1 MRLPLPVLGTIAA
14 GCAAIAVA
22 FARLPSAPLTALA
35 LLAAAAILSEVV
47 EESERG
53 RLREPVD
60 EQPLRLVAGVH
71 IAAAILLG
79 PWFAALVAGGG
90 MIVARTFRG
99 VAWRFSAFQASAFAL
114 ASLSGGEAFLG
125 VGGHVGRLRLLDDL
139 APLLAL
145 ALVYVTVRTL
155 LLELVDAGEPFHP
168 NLPAAAAEAGLG
180 AAVAVL
186 AARHPWDVVV
196 LVPLALAVNRA
207 YVRLAR
213 LRRETLRALETFANI
228 VDEREPSTY
237 RHSLR
242 VAGYV
247 DGLARA
253 LHLPF
258 SDIDRLRW
266 AARLHDLGKVAVDA
280 SVLAKPTGLSN
291 DEWAAVRRHPRL
303 SARLL
308 QRFQFTAGQARA
320 VHYHHERVDGQ
331 GYYGVA
337 AQDLPLAS
345 HFLIVADSFDAMTTD
360 RPYRPALSQEEA
372 LVEIERN
379 LGTQFH
385 PAVAKAFVAVQRG
398 LDPWAALTPG
408 EAAELRAAAARYR
421 LPPIPGRRDLK
432 QRPELVA
439 LAGTVVVLVGVG
451 LGQLP
456 VTVIGAAVAAAGLV
470 LRSVVRSRAAKLA
483 AGLREIARTARG
495 RAAVFDRVVEH
506 VSRAWPLAWAGLV
519 CLQELDAGGAVV
531 TARGAEGPPESAVV
545 GWLVREA
552 ESGAE
557 LLAAPAAELGRP
569 GMHVALPL
577 RRDNSQLVAFLV
589 LESARSLPRH
599 VEVALRET
607 LDELG
612 TALGGRPA
620 LDGSGGGGSE
630 DPETLEALADLRPL
644 ALARLDE
651 R

>member
-1 MRLPLPVLGTIAA
+1 
-14 GCAAIAVA
+14 
-22 FARLPSAPLTALA
+22 
-35 LLAAAAILSEVV
+35 
-47 EESERG
+47 
-53 RLREPVD
+53 
-60 EQPLRLVAGVH
+60 
-71 IAAAILLG
+71 
-79 PWFAALVAGGG
+79 
-90 MIVARTFRG
+90 
-99 VAWRFSAFQASAFAL
+99 
-114 ASLSGGEAFLG
+114 
-125 VGGHVGRLRLLDDL
+125 
-139 APLLAL
+139 
-145 ALVYVTVRTL
+145 
-155 LLELVDAGEPFHP
+155 
-168 NLPAAAAEAGLG
+168 
-180 AAVAVL
+180 
-186 AARHPWDVVV
+186 
-196 LVPLALAVNRA
+196 
-207 YVRLAR
+207 
-213 LRRETLRALETFANI
+213 
-228 VDEREPSTY
+228 
-237 RHSLR
+237 
-242 VAGYV
+242 
-247 DGLARA
+247 
-253 LHLPF
+253 
-258 SDIDRLRW
+258 
-266 AARLHDLGKVAVDA
+266 
-280 SVLAKPTGLSN
+280 
-291 DEWAAVRRHPRL
+291 
-303 SARLL
+303 
-308 QRFQFTAGQARA
+308 
-320 VHYHHERVDGQ
+320 
-331 GYYGVA
+331 VA